1 MPRVPFHYID
11 LRTFCYETEDEKRV
25 EEALRTFLPDEFDV
39 DRVESTG
46 HHGDRIIVFS
56 ARVERANDVRHV
68 LDKIRDLP
76 DFETLLDELD
86 QRVTDNTEFFLRLD
100 KQAAF
105 KGEARRGG
113 GSPSARKSRPTRRR
127 RKPRWRTPATP
138 SSATSRV
145 VREPVESLP
154 ISLCYSSF
162 HLMEQPC
169 EGYSSTGMS
178 SPASSAS
185 TAVRIS

>member
-25 EEALRTFLPDEFDV
+25 EEALRAFLPDEFDV
-39 DRVESTG
+39 DRVESAG

-113 GSPSARKSRPTRRR
+113 GLTLRAKVEAYPAKKEAAVENARE
-127 RKPRWRTPATP
+127 ALLGD
-138 SSATSRV
+138 
-145 VREPVESLP
+145 E
-154 ISLCYSSF
+154 
-162 HLMEQPC
+162 
-169 EGYSSTGMS
+169 
-178 SPASSAS
+178 
-185 TAVRIS
+185 

>member
-56 ARVERANDVRHV
+56 ARVERANDVRHL

-113 GSPSARKSRPTRRR
+113 GLTLRAKVEAYPAKKEAAVENARD
-127 RKPRWRTPATP
+127 ALLGD
-138 SSATSRV
+138 
-145 VREPVESLP
+145 E
-154 ISLCYSSF
+154 
-162 HLMEQPC
+162 
-169 EGYSSTGMS
+169 
-178 SPASSAS
+178 
-185 TAVRIS
+185 

>member
-11 LRTFCYETEDEKRV
+11 LRTFCYETEDQKRV
-25 EEALRTFLPDEFDV
+25 EGALRTFLPDEFDV

-56 ARVERANDVRHV
+56 ARVERANDVRYV

-113 GSPSARKSRPTRRR
+113 GLTLRAKVEAYPAKKEAAVENARD
-127 RKPRWRTPATP
+127 ALLGD
-138 SSATSRV
+138 
-145 VREPVESLP
+145 E
-154 ISLCYSSF
+154 
-162 HLMEQPC
+162 
-169 EGYSSTGMS
+169 
-178 SPASSAS
+178 
-185 TAVRIS
+185 